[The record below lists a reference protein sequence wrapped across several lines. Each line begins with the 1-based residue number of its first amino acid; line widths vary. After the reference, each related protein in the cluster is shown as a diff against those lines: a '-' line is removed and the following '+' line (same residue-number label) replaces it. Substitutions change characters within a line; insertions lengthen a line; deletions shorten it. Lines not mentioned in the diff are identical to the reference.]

1 MKPEKQTGQE
11 VELPA
16 GEETEESLPLFPTPT
31 AEAAQE
37 FPICEKEDEDWKF
50 DWLNDPSVILR
61 DQAGVAA
68 YFNRFGELV
77 VKQRDTLG
85 TPAAI
90 YIAPENVAKFLAGIR
105 DRAKRG
111 DE

>member
-1 MKPEKQTGQE
+1 MKHEKQTAPE
-11 VELPA
+11 RELGG
-16 GEETEESLPLFPTPT
+16 GEETEENLPLFPTPDPELT
-31 AEAAQE
+31 QD
-37 FPICEKEDEDWKF
+37 ICEDEDCKF

-85 TPAAI
+85 APATI
-90 YIAPENVAKFLAGIR
+90 YIAPENIPQFLAGLR

-111 DE
+111 E

>member
-1 MKPEKQTGQE
+1 MKSEKQTAPE
-11 VELPA
+11 RELGS
-16 GEETEESLPLFPTPT
+16 GEETEENLPLFPTPP
-31 AEAAQE
+31 AEPAQDSY
-37 FPICEKEDEDWKF
+37 DEEWKF

-68 YFNRFGELV
+68 YFNRHGELV

-85 TPAAI
+85 ASAAI
-90 YIAPENVAKFLAGIR
+90 FIAPENISKFLSGLR